1 VCVRERGFLDNQEAR
16 RSRPRSAAQER
27 FKGLLNFK
35 KFKAGAAAVEEM
47 CKVGGDSWQGLRGSV
62 LPLQRCRLLF
72 SGPHGPKLRVRVPNT
87 RFECLAPPSSLARC
101 FPWLCICGLGAC
113 ATAVHTPSKIGDIVA
128 RLVGVAPRLL
138 ALEGTCCNL
147 QRSLALV
154 LLFDFLCTC
163 LRVRALGFAFLYFSL
178 RRWLLARVA
187 QPQSPLRRHIVPLDL
202 LLNNPKPLSYC
213 YYVYVY
219 VSLFI
224 YMYMYMYLYMY
235 LCMYICTCTCTC
247 THARA
252 RAHTH
257 THTRPYICI
266 ILIII
271 YRYIMLIIIMIIM
284 ITYNTYIGINK
295 IIYIYIYIYIY
306 YSMCV
311 SAHKHSVCACVCL
324 CVCLGWAHARA
335 LTRTHMLQYQ

>member
-1 VCVRERGFLDNQEAR
+1 MAGDRLTVPAYYFPANPSPPSWPPPGLAQAVMHVLPTASSRMGGGGGGGGGDIARARERESERARERERERERESVCVRERGFLDNQEAR

-257 THTRPYICI
+257 THVH
-266 ILIII
+266 I
-271 YRYIMLIIIMIIM
+271 Y
-284 ITYNTYIGINK
+284 
-295 IIYIYIYIYIY
+295 
-306 YSMCV
+306 V
-311 SAHKHSVCACVCL
+311 
-324 CVCLGWAHARA
+324 
-335 LTRTHMLQYQ
+335 